1 MLNCPLSNFEEI
13 KGSTHMRNLLRKTF
27 IKLVNRC
34 AICSLFVL
42 FMMGYSQL
50 LAADSPRWQGSFE
63 QGGLVLGKVPS
74 QYRVIYQGKVLKLSS
89 QGYFL
94 LGFGR
99 NASKTVEL
107 TVVDNNAQKHRQTL
121 NLNQRVYN
129 TQRVEGVPQETVT
142 PSEKDLKRIRND
154 ARMVASARGKITDDI
169 YFLDGFM
176 PPLTGP
182 ITGVYGSQRIYN
194 GIPKRPH
201 YGIDYAAPTGTLV
214 RAPAGGV
221 VIFAHRDLFYSGGT
235 LIIDHG
241 HGLSSTF
248 LHLSDIY
255 LELGQRVERGE
266 PIAEVGASGRATGPH
281 LDWRM
286 NWQKE
291 RIDPQLVLKALP
303 AK

>member
-1 MLNCPLSNFEEI
+1 
-13 KGSTHMRNLLRKTF
+13 MRKLLRITSTRVV
-27 IKLVNRC
+27 IRRT
-34 AICSLFVL
+34 ISSLFVL
-42 FMMGYSQL
+42 MIMSYCQL
-50 LAADSPRWQGSFE
+50 LAANSPRWQGSFE

-74 QYRVIYQGKVLKLSS
+74 QYSVIYQGKVLKLSS
-89 QGYFL
+89 HGYFL

-99 NASKTVEL
+99 DAPKTVEL

-121 NLNQRVYN
+121 SLDQRVYN
-129 TQRVEGVPQETVT
+129 TQRIEGVPQETVT

-154 ARMVASARGKITDDI
+154 ARMVASARGQVTDDI

-176 PPLTGP
+176 PPLSGP

-255 LELGQRVERGE
+255 LELGQNVERGE

-303 AK
+303 SK